1 MFYRMIALIG
11 VVVGLSQSV
20 QAEPGDIFMH
30 GELVEEPCSIS
41 MASVRQTVKLGSV
54 IKNTLYLHQ
63 RTQSYPFS
71 IVLEECDISLGNL
84 VEVIFNGA
92 ADELQPT
99 MAVVSGTAKGIAIG
113 LETREGKPLALNK
126 AVERYSLNDGRRV
139 LNFSAYVSVPE
150 SIIEQQG
157 IVEGDFSA
165 AITFTLNY
173 P

>member
-1 MFYRMIALIG
+1 MLYRMIALIG
-11 VVVGLSQSV
+11 VVVGLGQSV
-20 QAEPGDIFMH
+20 QAEPGDIFLH

-41 MASVRQTVKLGSV
+41 MASARQTVKLGSV

-71 IVLEECDISLGNL
+71 IVLDECDVSLGNL

-92 ADELQPT
+92 ADELQPA
-99 MAVVSGTAKGIAIG
+99 MAAVSGTAQGIAIG

-126 AVERYSLNDGRRV
+126 TIDRYTLNDGRRV
-139 LNFSAYVSVPE
+139 LAFSAYVSAATSV
-150 SIIEQQG
+150 IENQG

-165 AITFTLNY
+165 NVTFTLNY